1 MRARITDSAALRKIS
16 PSQITAYLRARGAE
30 QVGKFLDGAAIWAL
44 GKEEF
49 LVPVAAEYAD
59 YAYRVADIL
68 AALERAEGR
77 SQLEIVDDLQEVG
90 FDVVRIGGAPNEGM
104 SEAFGLVRAV
114 DLLTHARDLLMT
126 AACAAAT
133 RKACSQ
139 AERSRDAEQY
149 MQSVRLGKL
158 EGCGFAVRLLAPVKP
173 VQKSTDSSDEQY
185 AHYESVV
192 PTLQERL
199 EILCQ
204 AVQTACLDGGSVQHF
219 EKDAVQ
225 EDIANLCAALT
236 GMHKALS
243 TQCLEIGI
251 TYSATRNKHLPCAR
265 ICVEERYLQSI
276 LCRKFS

>member
-1 MRARITDSAALRKIS
+1 MRARITDSSALRKIS
-16 PSQITAYLRARGAE
+16 PSQITAYLRAKGGE
-30 QVGKFLDGAAIWAL
+30 QVGTFLDRAAIWTL

-49 LVPVAAEYAD
+49 LVPVADEFAD

-68 AALERAEGR
+68 AALERVEER
-77 SQLEIVDDLQEVG
+77 SQLEILDDLHEVG
-90 FDVVRIGGAPNEGM
+90 FDVVRIGRFPKDGM
-104 SEAFGLVRAV
+104 SEEFGIMRAV
-114 DLLTHARDLLMT
+114 DFLACARDLLMA

-133 RKACSQ
+133 HEGFSSAGKLQ
-139 AERSRDAEQY
+139 AAECF
-149 MQSVRLGKL
+149 MHSVRLAKM
-158 EGCGFAVRLLAPVKP
+158 EGCGFAVRLLAPVTP
-173 VQKSTDSSDEQY
+173 VRKSPDSSAEQY